1 LRAAKTSTISF
12 WRIAATTPNYHCD
25 DMTRSGAKK
34 TGGRWNSAGIPVIY
48 SSGSI
53 ALAVLETFVHL
64 ASAPTLPLNRYLVEI
79 KVPSD
84 LFITAIPL
92 NTQVGW
98 DAEPP
103 GLVST
108 NARNIWANSNAGVL
122 AKVPSVIVRE
132 EFNYLVNPAHPE
144 AASIKATAVRK
155 WLYDPRLK

>member
-1 LRAAKTSTISF
+1 LSAAKTSTISL

-25 DMTRSGAKK
+25 DMTGGGAKK

-48 SSGSI
+48 VSGSI
-53 ALAVLETFVHL
+53 ALAALETFVHL
-64 ASAPTLPLNRYLVEI
+64 TSAPTLPLNRYLVEI

-84 LFITAIPL
+84 LFNNAIQL
-92 NTQVGW
+92 ITQVGW

-108 NARNIWANSNAGVL
+108 NAGNGWAHSNAGLL
-122 AKVPSVIVRE
+122 AKVPSVIVPE
-132 EFNYLVNPAHPE
+132 EFNYLINPAHPN
-144 AASIKATAVRK
+144 ATGIKAIAVRK